1 MSLFNFFDAIEGLRG
16 GGGVFGL
23 AHGGRGW
30 PKGG

>member
-1 MSLFNFFDAIEGLRG
+1 MSLFNFFDAIDGLRG
-16 GGGVFGL
+16 GGFGL